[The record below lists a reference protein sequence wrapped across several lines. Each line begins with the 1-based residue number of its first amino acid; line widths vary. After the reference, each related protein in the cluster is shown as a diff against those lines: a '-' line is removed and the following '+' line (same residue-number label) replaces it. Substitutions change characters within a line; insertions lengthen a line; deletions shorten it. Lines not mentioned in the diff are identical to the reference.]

1 MLCKVR
7 TWSPRLPGTGQRR
20 TIPRRGCCRDIATLS
35 TIFFIFSPLQVPAWA
50 VRRSVRW
57 GPLSGTTLS
66 EKIVVSGSFLQW
78 REPKRRVAV
87 QTNRCRE
94 CRVVPPPPRSR
105 SLALLG
111 TPYSQEP
118 ASRQQSAR
126 APRRWTGGWMVTFR
140 STPLG
145 SLSLSVITTTT
156 ITARDGTQPYCG
168 TVSVGT
174 PKKKKKIEV
183 VQCSAVA
190 VPPCAVHS
198 HPHPQTR
205 SPFPFPAP
213 DPNHPHSFLPLSFPK
228 LLRTYRSTSY
238 SPPMCKILV
247 ISIQPHNHTYTHTDN
262 ILRPQH
268 VHATYAW
275 LFSSP
280 RVINHSIG
288 RYDAYLRTLP

>member
-1 MLCKVR
+1 MDGD
-7 TWSPRLPGTGQRR
+7 LPLHPSGLPLPLRHHHHHHHHQGRYPTLLWYSIRR
-20 TIPRRGCCRDIATLS
+20 YT
-35 TIFFIFSPLQVPAWA
+35 
-50 VRRSVRW
+50 
-57 GPLSGTTLS
+57 
-66 EKIVVSGSFLQW
+66 
-78 REPKRRVAV
+78 
-87 QTNRCRE
+87 
-94 CRVVPPPPRSR
+94 
-105 SLALLG
+105 
-111 TPYSQEP
+111 
-118 ASRQQSAR
+118 
-126 APRRWTGGWMVTFR
+126 
-140 STPLG
+140 
-145 SLSLSVITTTT
+145 
-156 ITARDGTQPYCG
+156 
-168 TVSVGT
+168 
-174 PKKKKKIEV
+174 KKEKKIEV